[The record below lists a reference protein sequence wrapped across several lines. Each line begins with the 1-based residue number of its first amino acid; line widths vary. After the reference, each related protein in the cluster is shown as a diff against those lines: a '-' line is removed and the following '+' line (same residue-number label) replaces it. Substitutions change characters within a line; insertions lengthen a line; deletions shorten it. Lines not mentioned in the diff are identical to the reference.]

1 MDSEEEQYGAEVSG
15 RGEHLSIR
23 SMPSD
28 AEVTAHHQL
37 RAGRSTWPLEK
48 NT

>member
-1 MDSEEEQYGAEVSG
+1 MDKKNIMESEEEQYGAEVSG

-37 RAGRSTWPLEK
+37 RAGRST
-48 NT
+48 